1 MKSLEILENE
11 TIANIFL
18 DTAEE
23 FIKDI
28 TKGLKINKET
38 KEDIQIICNIISEFG
53 SRVADKIQK
62 SLFPIKQDLEVL
74 EIIYKKEVDIGYIK
88 DLVKRF
94 RDNDYILERY
104 NATWDIV
111 NHLTMEELL
120 KLKQWLEEH
129 ENE

>member
-28 TKGLKINKET
+28 TKGLEINKET

-62 SLFPIKQDLEVL
+62 SLFPIKKDLEVL
-74 EIIYKKEVDIGYIK
+74 EQIKALHTERYIHQSDDGNYYPIQNIYGSVRPRIHTKLGKIED
-88 DLVKRF
+88 
-94 RDNDYILERY
+94 ILE
-104 NATWDIV
+104 
-111 NHLTMEELL
+111 
-120 KLKQWLEEH
+120 KWLEEN
-129 ENE
+129 ENDR